1 MIYFTTKSHWGLK
14 SSSDILVGFQI
25 LTVFAS
31 LIRKRM
37 PRIVPLKFSIYLS
50 INSNT
55 RLTKIKSKLV
65 LDNFLRCVIFDDMTA
80 YQLCFD
86 FRLPEQQKQENFTTQ
101 RTELATPSDDT
112 DYIWYRVNKF
122 WDTLFDKIPYGWR
135 IHSKFCDARTNIKA
149 TYQRLRY
156 GVCDRDCWCLPHTFS
171 VYILRHLKHF
181 KKMNR
186 YGVPSRLCGDM
197 DNIQGLM
204 DSDYTEL
211 GSKRWEQILDEIIW
225 AFEYMCD
232 EDKFNPMPDE
242 LLCTNRKPG
251 QDICNWINRKKSD
264 REKMLWNNYFHKS
277 EELNKRKQKGLLLF
291 AEYYDDLWD

>member
-1 MIYFTTKSHWGLK
+1 M
-14 SSSDILVGFQI
+14 
-25 LTVFAS
+25 
-31 LIRKRM
+31 
-37 PRIVPLKFSIYLS
+37 
-50 INSNT
+50 
-55 RLTKIKSKLV
+55 TKIKSKLV
-65 LDNFLRCVIFDDMTA
+65 LDNFLRCVILDHMIP

-86 FRLPEQQKQENFTTQ
+86 FRPPEQKQETFAGCESVGSSQ
-101 RTELATPSDDT
+101 LAPPSDDT
-112 DYIWYRVNKF
+112 DYTWHRVSKF
-122 WDTLFDKIPYGWR
+122 WDTVLNKIPYGWR
-135 IHSKFCDARTNIKA
+135 IHSKFCDARMNIKA

-156 GVCDRDCWCLPHTFS
+156 GVCDRDCWSLPNTFS
-171 VYILRHLKHF
+171 EYILRHLKHF

-204 DSDYTEL
+204 DRDYTEL

-242 LLCTNRKPG
+242 LLCSNRKPG
-251 QDICNWINRKKSD
+251 QDICNWIGREKSD
-264 REKMLWNNYFHKS
+264 REKMLWNDYFSKS

>member
-1 MIYFTTKSHWGLK
+1 M
-14 SSSDILVGFQI
+14 
-25 LTVFAS
+25 
-31 LIRKRM
+31 
-37 PRIVPLKFSIYLS
+37 
-50 INSNT
+50 
-55 RLTKIKSKLV
+55 TKIKSKLV

-101 RTELATPSDDT
+101 PSVLATPSDDT
-112 DYIWYRVNKF
+112 DYTWYQVSKL
-122 WDTLFDKIPYGWR
+122 WDTVLDKIPYGWR
-135 IHSKFCDARTNIKA
+135 IHSKFCDARMNIKA

-156 GVCDRDCWCLPHTFS
+156 GVCDRDCWSLPNTFS
-171 VYILRHLKHF
+171 EYILRHLKHF

-204 DSDYTEL
+204 DRDYTEL

-242 LLCTNRKPG
+242 LLCSNRKPG
-251 QDICNWINRKKSD
+251 QDICNWIGREKSD
-264 REKMLWNNYFHKS
+264 REKMLWNDYFSKS